1 MSCDETRELL
11 PWLLNGTLE
20 EPERERV
27 LAHLNDCAGC
37 RAELA
42 ETRAV
47 SRIFAAHPASAELVA
62 YAFDEPG
69 ELDRETIAR
78 HLALCER
85 CAGELELLAESRR
98 SRDEEGADDGSEERA
113 PADAGVL
120 PFRRP
125 AAAPAS
131 GARERT
137 WRWAAL
143 AAGLTALAAAGGW
156 MWSWQQAT
164 SLAGRVAEEQRN
176 ATATAARVAELE
188 KRTAELGTAAE
199 QARAAAA
206 RLAGEQ
212 PGAGARTA
220 PPPEVQLNTPII
232 DLFPGDVV
240 VRGAGGAPPAARAL
254 PAGAE
259 PVTLVL
265 NVSDRREFPAYEL
278 RLLDAH
284 GAEVARR
291 RGLRRDPETG
301 AFTLSLPT
309 ALLAGGAGKIEVWG
323 VRAGAPD
330 VEIAAYPVTVAGGK

>member
-1 MSCDETRELL
+1 MSCDETRDLL

-20 EPERERV
+20 EPERGSV

-42 ETRAV
+42 ETRAAG
-47 SRIFAAHPASAELVA
+47 RIFAAHPASAELVA

-85 CAGELELLAESRR
+85 CAGELELLVESRR
-98 SRDEEGADDGSEERA
+98 SREEEGADDESEGLA

-188 KRTAELGTAAE
+188 KRTAELGIAAE
-199 QARAAAA
+199 QARVAAA

-212 PGAGARTA
+212 PGARTA

-240 VRGAGGAPPAARAL
+240 VRGAGGAPPATVAL
-254 PAGAE
+254 PAGAG
-259 PVTLVL
+259 PLTLVL

-278 RLLDAH
+278 RLRDAH

-301 AFTLSLPT
+301 AFTISLPT
-309 ALLAGGAGKIEVWG
+309 ALLAGGAGTIEVWG

-330 VEIAAYPVTVAGGK
+330 VEIAAYPVTVAGGR